1 MPSKEI
7 CRFVINDKSKK
18 LIVQGQDFILDSVSA
33 KEITK
38 YKKDII
44 EQAISIF

>member
-18 LIVQGQDFILDSVSA
+18 LRVKEKDFILDSVSA

-38 YKKDII
+38 YKKSII
-44 EQAISIF
+44 EQAIKYL